1 VHHFGVKLCAL
12 NSEFHA
18 HERKKFMR
26 THIELDG
33 DVLDQVMDLGKFASK
48 KAAVN
53 AALAEL
59 SRALKRRQLLAL
71 RGKVAWQGDLDM
83 LRSPRA
89 GTQPV

>member
-1 VHHFGVKLCAL
+1 
-12 NSEFHA
+12 
-18 HERKKFMR
+18 MR

-33 DVLDQVMDLGKFASK
+33 DVLDQVMDLGQFASK

-59 SRALKRRQLLAL
+59 SRALMRRQLLAL

-83 LRSPRA
+83 LRSSRA
-89 GTQPV
+89 NSKLA

>member
-1 VHHFGVKLCAL
+1 
-12 NSEFHA
+12 
-18 HERKKFMR
+18 MR

-33 DVLDQVMDLGKFASK
+33 DVLDQVMDLGQFASK

-59 SRALKRRQLLAL
+59 SRALMLLAL

-89 GTQPV
+89 GAQPV

>member
-1 VHHFGVKLCAL
+1 
-12 NSEFHA
+12 
-18 HERKKFMR
+18 MR

-33 DVLDQVMDLGKFASK
+33 DVLDQVMDLGQFTSK

-59 SRALKRRQLLAL
+59 SRALMRRQLLAL